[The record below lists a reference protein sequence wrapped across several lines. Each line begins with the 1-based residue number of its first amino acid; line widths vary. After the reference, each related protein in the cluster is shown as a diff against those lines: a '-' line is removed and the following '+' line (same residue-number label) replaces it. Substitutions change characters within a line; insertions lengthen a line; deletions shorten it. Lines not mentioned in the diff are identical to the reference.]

1 MKRDVENYCSQCD
14 LCAARK
20 PSKAS
25 NKAPLHQYLVGEPM
39 ERIAID
45 ILGPL
50 PLTEKSNTYIIVI
63 GDCFSKWTVAFAI
76 PDQESSTIV
85 KVLVNKFI
93 CRFGTPLQLHS
104 DQRRS
109 FESNLFKDML
119 SLFRIKKKQEL

>member
-50 PLTEKSNTYIIVI
+50 PLTEKGNKYIIVI
-63 GDCFSKWTVAFAI
+63 CDCFSKWTEAFAI
-76 PDQESSTIV
+76 PDQESSTIA
-85 KVLVNKFI
+85 KIIVNEFI
-93 CRFGTPLQLHS
+93 CRFGTPL
-104 DQRRS
+104 
-109 FESNLFKDML
+109 
-119 SLFRIKKKQEL
+119 